1 VAIELRRR
9 FQGPPIILLTG
20 ALLAS
25 TALLGTGCERRTVN
39 QTKDTSPVL
48 ARVNQETL
56 TEREFLY
63 FLPEDYR
70 NVLTTEEFQ
79 EYLDRWITTQ
89 LLYDAGVKSG
99 LVVASDIEA
108 RLEQYRKDLV
118 ADQLVQKVIHDH
130 VTVSE
135 EEIRAYYDAHEKE
148 YATDVRVSHILV
160 NTLEEAEDVKSQI
173 GKRSFAYLAR
183 KYSIDK
189 HSGSGGDLG
198 YLSKGS
204 MIPEFESVVFE
215 LQLGE
220 VSDII
225 ESEFGYHLLKIVD
238 IRDARY
244 KLEFE
249 DARMEIANDLIL
261 EKREA
266 VYDSLIASLRDDADI
281 EIMDRVNSLGVTAG
295 PDTFTSHP

>member
-1 VAIELRRR
+1 V
-9 FQGPPIILLTG
+9 
-20 ALLAS
+20 
-25 TALLGTGCERRTVN
+25 
-39 QTKDTSPVL
+39 
-48 ARVNQETL
+48 RVNEETL

-70 NVLTTEEFQ
+70 DVLTTEEFQ

-89 LLYDAGVKSG
+89 LLYDAGMKSG

-118 ADQLVQKVIHDH
+118 ADQLVQKVIHDR
-130 VTVSE
+130 VKVSD

-148 YATDVRVSHILV
+148 YVTDVRVSHILV
-160 NTLEEAEDVKSQI
+160 NTLEEAETVKSQI

-183 KYSIDK
+183 KHSIDK

-204 MIPEFESVVFE
+204 MIPEFEDVVFE
-215 LQLGE
+215 LKLGE
-220 VSDII
+220 VSDVV
-225 ESEFGYHLLKIVD
+225 ESEFGYHLLKVVD

-249 DARMEIANDLIL
+249 DVRMEVANHLLL

-266 VYDSLIASLRDDADI
+266 VYDSLIASLREEADI
-281 EIMDRVNSLGVTAG
+281 EIMDRVNSLGATVG
-295 PDTFTSHP
+295 PDTLTSYR